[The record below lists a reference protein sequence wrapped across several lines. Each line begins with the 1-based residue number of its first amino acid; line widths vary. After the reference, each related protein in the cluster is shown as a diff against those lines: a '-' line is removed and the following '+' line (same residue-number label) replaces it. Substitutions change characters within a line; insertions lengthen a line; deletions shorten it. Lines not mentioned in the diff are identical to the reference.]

1 MRRLLPLSVL
11 LIILGSVHSVLAQ
24 SSTAGQSSAQPPDQ
38 STVQP
43 TGQTNGQ
50 PTGQTGAQPTDQ
62 TNPPPTDQTNPQP
75 TDQAPTPNP
84 SGAAGTAGNPTPADP
99 NAQQPAQNPTP
110 RPAAPTP
117 GVRSAGIAIS
127 DKVTMGGYGSV
138 RYETNSLHEPKPAG
152 FDFRRFVLTTDAT
165 PNDRLQ
171 AYIEVEFERLGE
183 IEVERALERTPVGT
197 AFVEDLEGGNGGEV
211 SIEQMWGQFKF
222 SDPFSVRFGQVL
234 VPLGRFN
241 INHDDDRWNIP
252 RRTLVDRNVPI
263 IPVKAA
269 WTELGVG
276 FVGSRPVGKNGQ
288 LTYQAYV
295 LNGATIDF
303 AVEKAVESE
312 ANEPGVIKLASEFSL
327 GRGPVNGEG
336 GVRAGGWRLMYSPNL
351 NYEIAV
357 SNYEGGYTPD
367 FFEPSDAHLS
377 AWGVDGLFKHKTFAL
392 EGEWIHTHFGDLAG
406 VENAF
411 ITAVTGS
418 TGIAP
423 LPGAEGTEAEFALK
437 NLSPNRQGFW
447 LEGRYGF
454 WPKKWTKNT
463 LAKGFEDPQLIW
475 VVRFER
481 ATVKDLV
488 DEISIENGEISTDEP
503 QTLRQERF
511 TVGLAYRPIQSV
523 VFSIAMEH
531 NRRLEGDVLLFP
543 FGQPSQAYTS
553 LLAGLAFGF

>member
-1 MRRLLPLSVL
+1 MRRRLVPLGVL
-11 LIILGSVHSVLAQ
+11 LIFLTSIGRLAAQ
-24 SSTAGQSSAQPPDQ
+24 ST
-38 STVQP
+38 T
-43 TGQTNGQ
+43 
-50 PTGQTGAQPTDQ
+50 
-62 TNPPPTDQTNPQP
+62 
-75 TDQAPTPNP
+75 
-84 SGAAGTAGNPTPADP
+84 GTAGSSHPQPADHTAAPDPNTQPADNAAPANPNAATPDDP
-99 NAQQPAQNPTP
+99 NAQQPAQNPPQNPTP
-110 RPAAPTP
+110 RPAAPNP
-117 GVRSAGIAIS
+117 GVRPGGIS
-127 DKVTMGGYGSV
+127 VTDKVTMGGYGSV

-171 AYIEVEFERLGE
+171 AYVEVEFERLGE
-183 IEVERALERTPVGT
+183 IEVERAAERTPLGT
-197 AFVEDLEGGNGGEV
+197 AFAEDLEGGNGAEI

-222 SDPFSVRFGQVL
+222 SDPFSARFGQIL

-263 IPVKAA
+263 LPVKAA
-269 WTELGVG
+269 WTELGAG
-276 FVGSRPVGKNGQ
+276 FVGSMAVGMNGQ

-295 LNGATIDF
+295 VNGATIDF
-303 AVEKAVESE
+303 GVEKTVESE
-312 ANEPGVIKLASEFSL
+312 ANEPGVSKLAAELSL

-336 GVRAGGWRLMYSPNL
+336 GVRAGGWRLMYSPGL

-367 FFEPSDAHLS
+367 LFEPSDAHLS
-377 AWGVDGLFKHKTFAL
+377 AWGVDGLLKHKTFAL
-392 EGEWIHTHFGDLAG
+392 EGEYIHTHFGDLAG

-411 ITAVTGS
+411 INAVTGS

-423 LPGAEGTEAEFALK
+423 LPGAAGTEAEFALT

-463 LAKGFEDPQLIW
+463 LAKGFEDPQLIG
-475 VVRFER
+475 VIRYER

-488 DEISIENGEISTDEP
+488 DEISIENGAISTAEP
-503 QTLRQERF
+503 QTLRQERTTF
-511 TVGLAYRPIQSV
+511 ALAYRPIQSV
-523 VFSIAMEH
+523 VFSIAVEH